1 MRKVKKPSESRGRVR
16 FLDENERKNLLE
28 ECENSP
34 NIFFKITTLL
44 KFNQQIPPMK
54 AIKVTELKKYLMSRT
69 QEEMVNEVTELFQM
83 IKEVKQYYT
92 MKLDTQGAQQVLE
105 TYKNIITH
113 EFFPNRGFGKARL
126 SVAKKAISDFK
137 KLSDSPL
144 NNADIMLH
152 YVENGVQFT
161 EFYGDIDENFYT
173 SMENMFD
180 DAVKY
185 ILKYKLLESYEDR
198 CKDIIYRATDGWGF
212 QDTLKEIY
220 ESNLE
225 LWRVNH

>member
-44 KFNQQIPPMK
+44 KFNQQLPPMK

-105 TYKNIITH
+105 TYKNIIKH
-113 EFFPNRGFGKARL
+113 EFFPNRGFGK
-126 SVAKKAISDFK
+126 
-137 KLSDSPL
+137 
-144 NNADIMLH
+144 
-152 YVENGVQFT
+152 
-161 EFYGDIDENFYT
+161 
-173 SMENMFD
+173 
-180 DAVKY
+180 
-185 ILKYKLLESYEDR
+185 
-198 CKDIIYRATDGWGF
+198 
-212 QDTLKEIY
+212 
-220 ESNLE
+220 
-225 LWRVNH
+225 RVCQ